1 MLLHHP
7 TMMMMRKARDRMSCT
22 VGPAIY
28 IFQQLIRKPPPLYPL
43 RCRTV
48 TGTNRRRSNIA
59 VIPSPLPLL
68 QLQRYPSKNHLQL
81 HNHYYHHHSN
91 STSLLRT
98 TYKTSLS
105 LSSSSSSSFRT
116 IVSTSTIPPRTDT
129 TRNSAITT
137 NEYNKDNNNHNHNNI
152 RISKF
157 IATCMGISRKDVER
171 HIQDGNVTLYGKV
184 VTSSAMMISYPEI
197 SRRNNVAALT
207 LQKKTVPVL
216 QYYTSSS
223 SISTN
228 TSSNHND
235 KNNNNNTKSTQSKPP
250 TNPIKK
256 VRVWL
261 VHKMAGELVTD
272 IDPYQ
277 RPTVMSRIHSLG
289 TYNRITQRREHIKI
303 VGRLDMSTEGLLIVT
318 NCGIYARQLE
328 WSKHM
333 LHRVYRVRVHGRP
346 LVPYQINMIQS
357 GQVVVDQIQYPP
369 MKVSY
374 DTKSRKNTTAT
385 NQWMTITC
393 TQGKNRQI
401 RKVLQHFHCTVTRLI
416 RISYGDYQLGT
427 IPKGL
432 VQEVT
437 NDPNDHTIGGIIPYS
452 EHVRR
457 GKLFVPRTVPKGHP
471 PSSSSTLRSDDPH
484 RNSTRISHKSKRTA
498 MSSSKTTATTTGN
511 RRTTTPIR
519 TTGRTRRPS
528 TTNNNNNNNNNNNKS
543 SPIPPPHRPVQ
554 WIRM

>member
-68 QLQRYPSKNHLQL
+68 QLQRYPSKNHLL
-81 HNHYYHHHSN
+81 HNHYCHHHSN

-129 TRNSAITT
+129 TRNHAITT
-137 NEYNKDNNNHNHNNI
+137 NEYNKDNHNNHNNNHNNI

-223 SISTN
+223 SSTN
-228 TSSNHND
+228 ISSNHND
-235 KNNNNNTKSTQSKPP
+235 NNNNTKSTQSKLPS
-250 TNPIKK
+250 TPIKK

-457 GKLFVPRTVPKGHP
+457 GKLFEPRTVPKGHP
-471 PSSSSTLRSDDPH
+471 PSSSSTLRSSDDPH

-498 MSSSKTTATTTGN
+498 MPSSKTTTTTATAKTGN

-519 TTGRTRRPS
+519 TTGRTRRTS
-528 TTNNNNNNNNNNNKS
+528 TTTTTHNNKT